1 MRLEAYLNFL
11 IWQND
16 VVGQKMRRGSRSEI
30 HLLIFALKAYTYEN
44 GVHRKLCWS
53 VEQHKEAATAPLC
66 ISLSDLPVEQTKRQ
80 EEQ

>member
-53 VEQHKEAATAPLC
+53 VEQHKEAASAP
-66 ISLSDLPVEQTKRQ
+66 LPVEQTKRQ